1 MKIIALPFAGGSSF
15 SYVKLARTLPAGVSM
30 TTLDTPGHGRRM
42 GEPLVADVDR
52 MADDMVPRV
61 IHAAAHSPYTLFGH
75 SLGAYLALAV
85 LDKILE
91 LQGPL
96 PARLVLSGAAPP
108 QRRQGDK
115 KSTLPREQFFQKI
128 VAIGGMPAEFLAEP
142 ALLELFEPLLR
153 SDFEAAERYT
163 NARRRTHAVPVR
175 ILRGTEDAVTS
186 EASGSWDECFA
197 HRPEV
202 FDFPGDH
209 FFLFE
214 RAEQVVAA
222 IAAPARPA

>member
-15 SYVKLARTLPAGVSM
+15 SYAKLSRTLPAGVSM
-30 TTLDTPGHGRRM
+30 TALDTPGHGARM

-52 MADDMVPRV
+52 MASDLAPRV
-61 IHAAAHSPYTLFGH
+61 IRAADHVPYTLFGH

-85 LDKILE
+85 LDRLLE
-91 LQGPL
+91 QQAPL
-96 PARLVLSGAAPP
+96 PTRLVLSGAAPP
-108 QRRQGDK
+108 QRRQGEK
-115 KSTLPREQFFQKI
+115 KSTLPRAQFFDRI

-186 EASGSWDECFA
+186 EAAGSWDECFA
-197 HRPEV
+197 HQPEV
-202 FDFPGDH
+202 IDFPGGH

-222 IAAPARPA
+222 ITARARPA